1 MALWDRL
8 KRALGDEPLPCAL
21 VDLDAL
27 DTNVDRLLASA
38 RAHDKPLRLATKS
51 IRSPELVKYIAD
63 RGAGVVRGLM
73 TFTADETHY
82 LAVER
87 GERDLLLAY
96 PTVQTHDVTLL
107 ADANA
112 RGAVASVV
120 VDCVAHLEALDHAA
134 RARRT
139 KIPVVVEV
147 DVSYRPFG
155 DAIHVGARRSPLRRV
170 EDVVSFARRIGRFDG
185 LTFRGLM
192 AYEAHVAGVPD
203 ASPFTRMTNAA
214 TRVMKRRARV
224 QLEAT
229 RRALATELHPT
240 LFNGGGTGSLA
251 WCTAESALT
260 EVTAGSGFLDS
271 HLFDYYAGL
280 SLVPAAYFAL
290 QVVRVSDPGYVTCH
304 GGGYIASGA
313 AGADR
318 LPIPAVPDGLRI
330 VAMEGAGEV
339 QTPLTLSSDAPS
351 IAIGDP
357 IFFRHAKAGE
367 LAEHFREY
375 VLVREDRVVGRAPT
389 YRGLGRCFLG

>member
-1 MALWDRL
+1 M
-8 KRALGDEPLPCAL
+8 

-27 DTNVDRLLASA
+27 DANVDRLLAPA
-38 RAHDKPLRLATKS
+38 RAHGKALRLATKS
-51 IRSPELVKYIAD
+51 IRSPELVKHIVA

-73 TFTADETHY
+73 TYTADETHHW
-82 LAVER
+82 ATER
-87 GERDLLLAY
+87 NERDLLLAY
-96 PTVQTHDVTLL
+96 PTVHPRDTALL

-120 VDCVAHLEALDHAA
+120 VDSTAHLDALDAAA

-147 DVSYRPFG
+147 DVSYRPLG
-155 DAIHVGARRSPLRRV
+155 DAVHVGARRSPLRKV
-170 EDVVSFARRIGRFDG
+170 EDVVSLARRVARYEG
-185 LTFRGLM
+185 LALRGLM

-203 ASPFTRMTNAA
+203 KSPFSRATNAA
-214 TRVMKRRARV
+214 VRAMKKRARA
-224 QLEAT
+224 QLERT
-229 RRALATELHPT
+229 RRELASELRPE

-251 WCTAESALT
+251 WCSAEDALT

-280 SLVPAAYFAL
+280 ELTPAAYFAL
-290 QVVRVSDPGYVTCH
+290 QVVRASDRGYMTCH

-313 AGADR
+313 AGPDR
-318 LPIPAVPDGLRI
+318 LPIPVLPEGLAL

-339 QTPLTLSSDAPS
+339 QTPLTLSKRAPS

-357 IFFRHAKAGE
+357 VFFRHAKAGE

-375 VLVREDRVVGRAPT
+375 VLVRGDRAVGRAPT